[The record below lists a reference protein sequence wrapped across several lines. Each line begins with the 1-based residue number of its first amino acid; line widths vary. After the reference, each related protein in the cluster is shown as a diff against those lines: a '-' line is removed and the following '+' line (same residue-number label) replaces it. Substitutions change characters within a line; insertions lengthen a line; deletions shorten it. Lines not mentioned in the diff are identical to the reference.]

1 MAIGIETKKTAQAL
15 FDVAKDG
22 AKVLDVLSDLRKASD
37 LLKDEAVINSLQD
50 SKLGGEAKK
59 ALLNERIGKVNQE
72 VVNLIAEL
80 AAKDELTTIDDI
92 TFEYQRLVDTSNGV
106 KGAQIADVT
115 TAVPLDEAY
124 KLEIG
129 KKLTEIVGSP
139 VVINAIVDESLIGG
153 IIIRIGDKLI
163 DHSIRQKLASLNK
176 ELAL

>member
-1 MAIGIETKKTAQAL
+1 MAIGVETKKTAQAL

-22 AKVLDVLSDLRKASD
+22 AKVLDVLADLRKASD
-37 LLKDEAVINSLQD
+37 LLSDKAVIGSLQD
-50 SKLGGEAKK
+50 PKIGGEAKK
-59 ALLNERIGKVNQE
+59 ALLNERIGNVNQE

-92 TFEYQRLVDTSNGV
+92 TFEYQRLVDTTNGV
-106 KGAQIADVT
+106 KGAQIADIT

-129 KKLTEIVGSP
+129 KKLTEIVGTP
-139 VVINAIVDESLIGG
+139 VVINSIVDETLIGG

-163 DHSIRQKLASLNK
+163 DHSVRQKLASLNK